1 MPTFSSMKIP
11 PPKSWQEFEDIVLSA
26 LRLRW
31 NSTDLTKNGRQG
43 QKQDGVDIYGH
54 DDMGRLV
61 GIQGKNTTSGIT
73 FKVVESEIEKASS
86 FEPTLRC
93 LFVAT
98 SAPTDANLQKE
109 VRLLS
114 ERRVNEDRFPVG
126 ILFWDDIMQDLT
138 TDEQVFN
145 KHYPQLSVKK
155 TTHIFDATK
164 STDSKIPVTLEKF
177 NDALNLQLTP
187 EQLKPMIED
196 LSELTRRIAKLPVT
210 TRQFLCII
218 VDRTKGQKEGFISS
232 GINISLAEIQHACCL
247 GDIELQDQVTIL
259 KDCGF
264 ACYDYDGDRGAHYL
278 TLFDANRDWPV
289 WNDLYAFAMKANVD
303 LSEIL
308 IELKFD
314 LLD

>member
-1 MPTFSSMKIP
+1 MPTLSSMKIP

-31 NSTDLTKNGRQG
+31 KSSDLTKNGRPG

-86 FEPTLRC
+86 FKPTRRC

-114 ERRVNEDRFPVG
+114 QHRVNEDRFPVG
-126 ILFWDDIMQDLT
+126 ILFWEDIIQDLT

-145 KHYPQLSVKK
+145 KHYPQLSVRK
-155 TTHIFDATK
+155 TTQIFDATK
-164 STDSKIPVTLEKF
+164 LTDSKVPVTLEKF
-177 NDALNLQLTP
+177 NDTLNLQLTP
-187 EQLKPMIED
+187 EQLKPMIEE
-196 LSELTRRIAKLPVT
+196 LAELTKRIAKLPVT

-218 VDRTKGQKEGFISS
+218 INRTKGEKEGLLSS
-232 GINISLAEIQHACCL
+232 GINISLAEIQHACRL
-247 GDIELQDQVTIL
+247 SDSELRDQVTIL
-259 KDCGF
+259 EDCGF
-264 ACYDYDGDRGAHYL
+264 ACNDFEGDRGAHYL
-278 TLFDANRDWPV
+278 TLFDANRNWPV
-289 WNDLYAFAMKANVD
+289 WNDLYAFAAKANVD